1 MNRAAHRTRGVS
13 TILALFTVLL
23 FSVLAISL
31 TATSNVNL
39 QTSLN
44 HRNVGIAQA
53 AAESGLEYAGY
64 LVASYSPPAGAYS
77 PNNSVSQ
84 SEAVQTVGF
93 FADHVQT
100 LLAGAPLLAG
110 QGIAWDSGNTVMDIP
125 ASGQIAFGADS
136 SGHFS
141 LRLEFLPGDGSS
153 DHLLLITS
161 TGIAGAVARQTQLSY
176 PIRKDGKVL
185 EYAIA
190 SRGRMWVTG
199 DSTIHGD
206 IFSSWDRAEISPFNV
221 TADSSVL
228 GTINTVLTQEQ
239 IAADHSPYA
248 DYQLETLDGD
258 GQPMFDGEGNRIYS
272 EDDEVQGYH
281 EGINYGQPFDD
292 MPGMSIDDYDTDG
305 YNVGLT
311 DISSCPTSDRETEY
325 FPHAAGN
332 YNQPSSSSSR
342 QLIRHVYEN
351 QTFTDARLPD
361 NRNALFRN
369 CTFEGTLYIDCY
381 KSGSTNYNNV
391 RFENCGF
398 NGPIITDVPEVLR
411 WKENCLYFT
420 GAATFSNQAMEE
432 ATILAPHFNVN
443 LGNTNPVGTDNSELT
458 GAIVGG
464 IVDVR
469 GNAVVRGTIISMCDT
484 TQWSGGYVT
493 NIGCTIYDGGSETTE
508 PGDIGTIDITP
519 QPDKLLPSGIRTP
532 IIISE
537 SGRSYT
543 EI

>member
-1 MNRAAHRTRGVS
+1 
-13 TILALFTVLL
+13 
-23 FSVLAISL
+23 
-31 TATSNVNL
+31 
-39 QTSLN
+39 
-44 HRNVGIAQA
+44 
-53 AAESGLEYAGY
+53 
-64 LVASYSPPAGAYS
+64 
-77 PNNSVSQ
+77 
-84 SEAVQTVGF
+84 
-93 FADHVQT
+93 
-100 LLAGAPLLAG
+100 
-110 QGIAWDSGNTVMDIP
+110 
-125 ASGQIAFGADS
+125 
-136 SGHFS
+136 
-141 LRLEFLPGDGSS
+141 
-153 DHLLLITS
+153 
-161 TGIAGAVARQTQLSY
+161 
-176 PIRKDGKVL
+176 
-185 EYAIA
+185 
-190 SRGRMWVTG
+190 MWVTG

-206 IFSSWDRAEISPFNV
+206 IFSSWDRAEISPFNM

-258 GQPMFDGEGNRIYS
+258 GEPMFDGDGDRIYS

-311 DISSCPTSDRETEY
+311 DIPYCPSANRETEY

-342 QLIRHVYEN
+342 QLSRHVYEN

-369 CTFEGTLYIDCY
+369 CTFEGTFYIDCY

-391 RFENCGF
+391 RFEDCSF
-398 NGPIITDVPEVLR
+398 NGPIITDVPQVLK

-420 GAATFSNQAMEE
+420 GSATFNNEAMEE

-508 PGDIGTIDITP
+508 PGDVGTIDITP
-519 QPDKLLPSGIRTP
+519 EPDKLLPSGIRTP

-537 SGRSYT
+537 NGGSYT
-543 EI
+543 EL